1 MLRRIVC
8 GLGLGAA
15 LAIASGCH
23 TTTINPFVPTGQTT
37 VETFTGLLNP
47 NGANVASFVTQTGGN
62 VVATLTAV
70 GPDATQTI
78 GFSLGTFN
86 TVSNACQVQFD
97 NSAAL
102 QSAVFTTQASTVG
115 AYCVRVYDNGSV
127 ATSVANGSATA
138 FTYTVTVSHP

>member
-23 TTTINPFVPTGQTT
+23 TTTINPVVPTGQTT

-47 NGANVASFVTQTGGN
+47 NGANVVSFVTQTGGN
-62 VVATLTAV
+62 VVSTLTAV
-70 GPDATQTI
+70 GPDATLTI

-86 TVSNACQVQFD
+86 TVSNTCQVQFD
-97 NSAAL
+97 NTAAL
-102 QSAVFTTQASTVG
+102 QSAAFTTQASTVG

-127 ATSVANGSATA
+127 ASAVANGTAKA

>member
-1 MLRRIVC
+1 MLRRTVC
-8 GLGLGAA
+8 GIGLAAA

-37 VETFTGLLNP
+37 TETFTGLLN
-47 NGANVASFVTQTGGN
+47 AQSAVVFSFVTQTGGN
-62 VVATLTAV
+62 VVATLTTV

-86 TVSNACQVQFD
+86 TVSNTCQVVFD
-97 NSAAL
+97 NTAAL
-102 QSAVFTTQASTVG
+102 QAASFNTQASTIG
-115 AYCVRVYDNGSV
+115 AYCVRLYDNGSV
-127 ATSVANGSATA
+127 TNAVANGTAAA